1 MDSSLYLD
9 SISSHGQRMSGAA
22 ALAGLDSPVPT
33 CPDWTVRD
41 LIVHTGVVHR
51 HKTETI
57 RGDYRNEAAEV
68 PRPPASDVSDDEFL
82 SWFDAGVAQ
91 LLDVSM
97 SADLTDPSWTWCAHD
112 HNKDWWVRRMAHE
125 TAIHSIDAVIAS
137 GQQPMVESLLALDGV
152 AEVLDEFMVGGP
164 TWGVVVPTDRVIR
177 LETPG
182 RSWTL
187 RTGEFSGTSPDTG
200 TTYTR
205 LAAFV
210 YDDEAVPMAT
220 VATDEVTL
228 DLWLWGR
235 GELPDAAFTGDRAL
249 VDHVRS
255 VAAEATA

>member
-1 MDSSLYLD
+1 
-9 SISSHGQRMSGAA
+9 MSDDA
-22 ALAGLDSPVPT
+22 ALAGLGSPVPT

-57 RGDYRNEAAEV
+57 RGDYRNEPAEV
-68 PRPPASDVSDDEFL
+68 PRPPDSADSDDELL

-91 LLDVSM
+91 LLDACM
-97 SADLTDPSWTWCAHD
+97 SVDLSVPSWTWCAHD

-137 GQQPMVESLLALDGV
+137 GQQPMIETLLAQDGV

-164 TWGVVVPTDRVIR
+164 PWGVIAPTDSVIR
-177 LETPG
+177 LETSG

-200 TTYTR
+200 TTYTK
-205 LAAFV
+205 LDTLL
-210 YDDEAVPMAT
+210 YDDGAAPLAT
-220 VATDEVTL
+220 VATDEATL

-235 GELPDAAFTGDRAL
+235 GELPVGAIAGDRAL

>member
-1 MDSSLYLD
+1 MESSSYIEA
-9 SISSHGQRMSGAA
+9 ISSHAGRMSRAA
-22 ALAGLDSPVPT
+22 ELVGFDARVPT

-51 HKTETI
+51 HKSETI
-57 RGDYRNEAAEV
+57 RGDYQDQ
-68 PRPPASDVSDDEFL
+68 PASIPDAPGSDVSDAEVL
-82 SWFDAGVAQ
+82 EWFGSGVAQ
-91 LLDVSM
+91 LLDASA
-97 SADLTDPSWTWCAHD
+97 SADLSDPSWTWCAHD
-112 HNKDWWVRRMAHE
+112 HTKDWWVRRMAHE

-137 GQQPMVESLLALDGV
+137 GQQPVIETSLASDGV

-164 TWGVVVPTDRVIR
+164 SWGVVAPTDRVIR

-200 TTYTR
+200 TTYTQ

-235 GELPDAAFTGDRAL
+235 GEIPDAAITGDRAL
-249 VDHVRS
+249 VDHVRL